1 MCAYMCICAPCFR
14 GQKIPGEIGDWLVCQ
29 EDDHQNAY
37 VIPRTVFEQSYE
49 RVE

>member
-1 MCAYMCICAPCFR
+1 MNCR
-14 GQKIPGEIGDWLVCQ
+14 LEVLVWGDWHLGKIGDWLVCQ

-37 VIPRTVFEQSYE
+37 VIPKTAFEQSYE